1 MKTEVKKV
9 AVIKLV
15 KDYGGVRA
23 WAIQES
29 YNGVIADP
37 NSHKILKREYFNELQ
52 NVVMDYLDDGYEVV
66 ISND

>member
-1 MKTEVKKV
+1 MKTEVKRV

-23 WAIQES
+23 WTIQES

-37 NSHKILKREYFNELQ
+37 NSHKVLKREYFRELQ
-52 NVVMDYLDDGYEVV
+52 NVVMDYLDEGYEVV
-66 ISND
+66 ISNN